1 MKQKRADMSDWHHVL
16 KSRFLLREINDEA
29 FQGYASLFYFD
40 EVDAP
45 LWMPIAGEQVCVV
58 NNGYS
63 WLQLFPQGSNHVATI
78 TFDAQDRV
86 HHWYIDISKRTYVDE
101 HGMLWYDDLYLDLV
115 FLPGGKVDLLD
126 EDELNEAYAQG
137 IISTDEYNLAWSE
150 TRALMTQL
158 EEQRFPLLSLAEHY
172 KNHLQTQI
180 RAM

>member
-1 MKQKRADMSDWHHVL
+1 MKQKRADMSDWHHVI

-40 EVDAP
+40 EIDAP
-45 LWMPIAGEQVCVV
+45 LWMPIAGERVCVV

-63 WLQLFPQGSNHVATI
+63 WLQLFPRGSNHVATI

-86 HHWYIDISKRTYVDE
+86 HHWYIDISKRTYMDE
-101 HGMLWYDDLYLDLV
+101 QGMLWYDDLYLDLI
-115 FLPGGKVDLLD
+115 FLPGGDVELLD

-137 IISTDEYNLAWSE
+137 IISTNEYNLAWNE

-158 EEQRFPLLSLAEHY
+158 EEQSFPLLPLAAHY
-172 KNHLQTQI
+172 KARLETQI
-180 RAM
+180 SV